1 MIAGG
6 RLENGG
12 RAGSATLA
20 SVDPRP
26 SEAPTITGPSPL
38 LSMPASSGSI
48 PVSAEGVRLKLSF
61 LRDEKVS
68 LEERAAAH
76 LRFRRAFTVGYPM
89 WAAFT
94 GVDWMVVRYLGAPSF
109 LHLVLLRIAVVVVV
123 FPVLIRLYR
132 GAPLRRRALTVL
144 DVYCYTTSSVA
155 MAIMCAEFG
164 GLASPYAAGL
174 CLVLLARIVTA
185 QDPWP
190 RGLLMSG
197 TPVLAFYLVLFGS
210 ALFLP
215 GVAAQFSDASALTM
229 LLLHSAYII
238 GTYVFLVVGGHVV
251 WSLRRQVFEAR
262 NLGRYRLKRRLAAG
276 GMGEVWVAYHPSL
289 KRDVA
294 VKILRNEVQ
303 MQSENAVPR
312 FEREARATAD
322 LQHPNTVRVFD
333 YGATEDGLL
342 YYVME
347 LLEGETIAEHVE
359 RVGPV
364 SPARAVHIIDQAA
377 RAISEAHERGIVHR
391 DIKPENLFLTS
402 LGGEQDFVKVLDFG
416 IAKIAEA
423 EDGNITRTGWMLGTP
438 LYMSPEVVSGG
449 AADAQSDVYALGAV
463 LYFMLC
469 GKPPFDS
476 PNPGALVFAQVHRAA
491 TPPSER
497 LGRPLPVDLEAL
509 IMRSLQ
515 KDPADRYVSATE
527 FVRALASCTHL
538 EQEPDATDDT
548 VRSAKRSSSPL
559 SSPARDAVPRM
570 RVPLT
575 TGQRA
580 VALASRTPSSP
591 PSPLTPGS

>member
-1 MIAGG
+1 
-6 RLENGG
+6 LT
-12 RAGSATLA
+12 SL
-20 SVDPRP
+20 PP
-26 SEAPTITGPSPL
+26 
-38 LSMPASSGSI
+38 SSGSI
-48 PVSAEGVRLKLSF
+48 RVSGESARLKLSF
-61 LRDEKVS
+61 SRDQRAS

-109 LHLVLLRIAVVVVV
+109 LHMVLLRIAVIVFV

-132 GAPLRRRALTVL
+132 GSPLRKRALTVL
-144 DVYCYTTSSVA
+144 DLFCYTTSSVA
-155 MAIMCAEFG
+155 MAIMCSEFR

-174 CLVLLARIVTA
+174 CLVLLARFVTA

-190 RGLLMSG
+190 RGLVMSG
-197 TPVLAFYLVLFGS
+197 TPVLAFYWVLFGS
-210 ALFLP
+210 AIFLP
-215 GVAAQFSDASALTM
+215 GVAAQFHDPAALTT

-294 VKILRNEVQ
+294 IKILRNDVQ

-347 LLEGETIAEHVE
+347 LLEGETVAEHVE
-359 RVGPV
+359 RVGPLA
-364 SPARAVHIIDQAA
+364 PARAVRIIGQAA

-402 LGGEQDFVKVLDFG
+402 LGGEHDFVKVLDFG
-416 IAKIAEA
+416 IAKMAE
-423 EDGNITRTGWMLGTP
+423 EDGEGSITRTGWMLGTP

-463 LYFMLC
+463 LYLMLC
-469 GKPPFDS
+469 GRPPFES
-476 PNPGALVFAQVHRAA
+476 ANPGALVFAQVHRAA
-491 TPPSER
+491 IPPSER
-497 LGRPLPVDLEAL
+497 LGRPLPKDLEAL
-509 IMRSLQ
+509 IMRSLE

-527 FVRALASCTHL
+527 FVRALSCLAPL
-538 EQEPDATDDT
+538 EDEPHQIDNS
-548 VRSAKRSSSPL
+548 VRRTKRHTPPLSSSPREASARVHAP
-559 SSPARDAVPRM
+559 SS
-570 RVPLT
+570 
-575 TGQRA
+575 GQRA
-580 VALASRTPSSP
+580 VPFVSVSGTPSSH
-591 PSPLTPGS
+591 PGPIRSDS